1 MRQRKRCTTL
11 HPFQKRRTTKHPFQ
25 RCTALHPFQKRCTTK
40 HRLKWKRC
48 TPRSKRVQR
57 TAKNPAPPCTRT
69 LRTRG
74 TLMSASKGS
83 STAPTDHLL
92 GSRLSRLLSSIPE
105 PSLNLRPTVPDP
117 TFRQANA
124 RWCAPSTKF
133 SAQCVLGTAE
143 SCSRIRL
150 GQHTIWRQPICD
162 RRPSRRHHSAV
173 SSLSLAIGCAHGN
186 WLDDES
192 LSTGMHQ
199 YLSDVQKGQVPQFC
213 ATCPFSLE
221 QVHPSYLRRFL
232 LPKRVARRTASDASR
247 YREYFHRRERHPA
260 LLGPRRHEKNV

>member
-1 MRQRKRCTTL
+1 VQD
-11 HPFQKRRTTKHPFQ
+11 FS
-25 RCTALHPFQKRCTTK
+25 TA
-40 HRLKWKRC
+40 
-48 TPRSKRVQR
+48 
-57 TAKNPAPPCTRT
+57 
-69 LRTRG
+69 
-74 TLMSASKGS
+74 SASNSGEFGTQHKAPQPRLRFS
-83 STAPTDHLL
+83 RVPTA
-92 GSRLSRLLSSIPE
+92 
-105 PSLNLRPTVPDP
+105 
-117 TFRQANA
+117 FR
-124 RWCAPSTKF
+124 
-133 SAQCVLGTAE
+133 AQ
-143 SCSRIRL
+143 SFIRL

-199 YLSDVQKGQVPQFC
+199 YLSDAQKGQVPQFC